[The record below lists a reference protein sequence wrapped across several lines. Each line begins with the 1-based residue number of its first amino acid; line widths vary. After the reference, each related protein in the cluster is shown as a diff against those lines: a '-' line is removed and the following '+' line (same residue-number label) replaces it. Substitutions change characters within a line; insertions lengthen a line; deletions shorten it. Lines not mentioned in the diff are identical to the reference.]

1 MSKSSHSTASIV
13 AGSIATA
20 GVVAAASMWNIF
32 RRRAPYLTNND
43 LLADPVGDLQ
53 VVRNLTPADREG
65 LKEAISSS
73 FDYLYVVKEEKSV
86 SSDDTADETEASL
99 GDMDAAVESF
109 VEYVLHIAENY
120 GHIIKSVDNGGNYQG
135 SVCVIPPISPHLY
148 KAYNLSAILSAK
160 MLSSHTWRDLFSS
173 KRYTDIDA
181 FDDRLSRTSRPILND
196 CLSDQWFVL
205 NLGVAPS
212 ASGKRL
218 GTRMMQQVFHLAK
231 DSPVI
236 WNVSTAT
243 ATTPVSHMMMHRK
256 GLNAK
261 KIMPSSPSRRKS
273 RRNKSKLLSQ

>member
-1 MSKSSHSTASIV
+1 MFKSSHSTASVV
-13 AGSIATA
+13 AGTLAAT
-20 GVVAAASMWNIF
+20 GVVAAASIWNIF
-32 RRRAPYLTNND
+32 RRRTPFLTNKD
-43 LLADPVGDLQ
+43 LLPDPVGDLQ
-53 VVRNLTPADREG
+53 VVRKLEPADREG

-73 FDYLYVVKEEKSV
+73 FDYLYTVKEEKSV
-86 SSDDTADETEASL
+86 SSEDTEETEASL
-99 GDMDAAVESF
+99 EDMEAAVHSF

-135 SVCVIPPISPHLY
+135 SICVIPPISPHLY
-148 KAYNLSAILSAK
+148 KVYNLSAVMHAK
-160 MLSSHTWRDLFSS
+160 LLASNSWSDLMSSTRDSS
-173 KRYTDIDA
+173 IEA
-181 FDDRLSRTSRPILND
+181 FDDRLNRTSRPMLKD

-205 NLGVAPS
+205 NLGVVPS

-243 ATTPVSHMMMHRK
+243 ANTPVSHMMMHRK

-261 KIMPSSPSRRKS
+261 KIMPSRPSKRKS
-273 RRNKSKLLSQ
+273 RRSKSQLLSQ